1 MRLAAFFLFLTCL
14 FAFAQNEAQSSAPSA
29 SPNASAASQDPA
41 MKPSPELQ
49 AIVNKQFGPDFEIAW
64 KKSGGTGFKY
74 RIEQKEKWTPFVYA
88 DLDGDGVEDAVIVAR
103 SKVPMSGEGQ
113 YRYKVIDP
121 FFTAYGYGDPKIT
134 STMASEDPENR
145 NLLLV
150 IHGVGKEAWRAA
162 EPKAKYVIINLPI
175 ENIVVRP
182 TTYKKHTVGG
192 IDPQSAESNGAMV
205 LWDGKKYKWVEGNGK

>member
-1 MRLAAFFLFLTCL
+1 
-14 FAFAQNEAQSSAPSA
+14 
-29 SPNASAASQDPA
+29 
-41 MKPSPELQ
+41 MKASPEL
-49 AIVNKQFGPDFEIAW
+49 AEIVKKQFGPDFEIAW
-64 KKSGGTGFKY
+64 KKNAGSGFKY
-74 RIEQKEKWTPFVYA
+74 RVEQKQKWTPFVYA

-103 SKVPMSGEGQ
+103 SKAPMAGEGQ
-113 YRYKVIDP
+113 YHYKVIDP

-150 IHGVGKEAWRAA
+150 IHGVGKDAWRTA

-175 ENIVVRP
+175 ENIVVRQ
-182 TTYKKHTVGG
+182 TTYKKRPVGG

-205 LWDGKKYKWVEGNGK
+205 MWDGKKYRWVEGNGK